1 MFANLIKE
9 QSNRGRKKS
18 NDLINLLETMS
29 SGKINTI
36 INKDHYKGVWRDV
49 AEGLEQFRE
58 LTSGLADEI
67 QVSAAQISSAVAEI
81 RDVAGRMN
89 ELISV
94 LCSLQATTESVNRL
108 SSGIAEIVNTQEK
121 TFFEV
126 HKAVNEAA
134 STTAMA
140 LEKMKTTTDLRLNE
154 LESAVAKVDSVMF
167 RIDGIARQTKL
178 LSLNANIEAARAGR
192 DGNSF
197 NVIADQVKQLAE
209 FSSSAVKESAE
220 ITKTIKVEAET
231 VATAV
236 EEGREEVN
244 ELVTGTTSKV
254 TESLQ
259 FYRNSVLEIIQKAQK
274 VQEEIDNS
282 LEKVTVYMDA
292 CRKISEGLST
302 TSDLIENVGRAL
314 DKAIIK
320 VESRDSFRSGEEDAA
335 GNISGKLIEIAL
347 LREITDMEKQKHQNV
362 LDKFMLNN
370 ELIEAIY
377 SNRADGSFVY
387 SNPPA
392 GLINAGVRTWWQE
405 AMQGKTYVSPVY
417 VSAITRAP
425 CQTIAVPIPGEAG
438 GVVGVLAVD
447 LRKAGLS

>member
-1 MFANLIKE
+1 MFSNLIKE
-9 QSNRGRKKS
+9 RSNRGRKKS
-18 NDLINLLETMS
+18 NDLINLLDTMS

-94 LCSLQATTESVNRL
+94 LNGLQVTTEAVNRL
-108 SSGIAEIVNTQEK
+108 SSGIAEIVNTQER

-126 HKAVNEAA
+126 HTAVNEAA

-154 LESAVAKVDSVMF
+154 LESAVAKVDSVML
-167 RIDGIARQTKL
+167 RIDGIARQTRL

-197 NVIADQVKQLAE
+197 NVIADQVKKLAE
-209 FSSSAVKESAE
+209 FSSGAVKESAE
-220 ITKTIKVEAET
+220 ITKTIKAEAET

-244 ELVTGTTSKV
+244 ELVKGTTSKI

-259 FYRNSVLEIIQKAQK
+259 FYRNSVLEIMQKAQK
-274 VQEEIDNS
+274 VQEEIDSS

-292 CRKISEGLST
+292 CRKISEGLSI

-320 VESRDSFRSGEEDAA
+320 VESRDSFPSGDEDAA
-335 GNISGKLIEIAL
+335 GIISGKLIEMAS
-347 LREITDMEKQKHQNV
+347 LREITGMGQQEHQNV
-362 LDKFMLNN
+362 PDKFMLNN

-392 GLINAGVRTWWQE
+392 GLVNAGVRTWWQE
-405 AMQGKTYVSPVY
+405 AIQGKVYVSPVY
-417 VSAITRAP
+417 VFAITRAP